1 MPRTVNVLSRTTL
14 VTLAALVTALVIILA
29 QSPLWLDAVPLT
41 FKVIVVS
48 VAVLSFFRPQDGLL
62 VVAGLSAIGL
72 VAGRLIDS
80 VARGSEPLV
89 LAFLVGWFL
98 GVWRPR
104 DRRQWSFTSL
114 HLPVVLFGLVPTVN
128 IESDDRQCLGAGWG
142 VSEHRPAGDFRW
154 IIGTTG
160 EVWLPLR
167 HLRDHR
173 LTLSGWPL
181 GGDEVQRLRVLVNG
195 ELLVETV
202 VMQGE
207 GSWVFRVGED
217 VLRRGLNQVRLHLAW
232 ANPPSDAD
240 RRALSAA
247 FS

>member
-104 DRRQWSFTSL
+104 DRRELVVRRQVPDYWS
-114 HLPVVLFGLVPTVN
+114 G
-128 IESDDRQCLGAGWG
+128 GA
-142 VSEHRPAGDFRW
+142 PDCFQKYCA
-154 IIGTTG
+154 
-160 EVWLPLR
+160 
-167 HLRDHR
+167 
-173 LTLSGWPL
+173 
-181 GGDEVQRLRVLVNG
+181 Q
-195 ELLVETV
+195 
-202 VMQGE
+202 
-207 GSWVFRVGED
+207 
-217 VLRRGLNQVRLHLAW
+217 
-232 ANPPSDAD
+232 
-240 RRALSAA
+240 
-247 FS
+247 